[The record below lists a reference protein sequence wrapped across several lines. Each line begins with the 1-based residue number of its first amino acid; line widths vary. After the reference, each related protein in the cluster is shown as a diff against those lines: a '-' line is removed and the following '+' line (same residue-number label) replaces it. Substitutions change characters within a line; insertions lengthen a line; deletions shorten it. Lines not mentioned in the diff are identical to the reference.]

1 MQSLKSKYTHG
12 EWIESLIRFLTPPK
26 LAECLL
32 VDMVND
38 TYSELSTKNNTQ
50 NQRGQDHIKTVIEGF
65 EQHILAGMKWNKFLR
80 NAKNKKELININVK
94 FIKSNKLR
102 QLINSPFIV
111 TAGNKIYRFEEG
123 QEKINEFNHE
133 EADTR
138 TILLASQGTNDVVVV
153 AKDTDVLALLVWA
166 YGHHNIKCNW
176 FIKYDAEKYAN
187 M

>member
-1 MQSLKSKYTHG
+1 
-12 EWIESLIRFLTPPK
+12 
-26 LAECLL
+26 
-32 VDMVND
+32 
-38 TYSELSTKNNTQ
+38 
-50 NQRGQDHIKTVIEGF
+50 
-65 EQHILAGMKWNKFLR
+65 MKWNKFLR

-94 FIKSNKLR
+94 FIKSDKLR